1 MDGSP
6 TGMKYLTVKG
16 ARVPAVGFGTWSL
29 RGWRG
34 RRAIDRAL
42 ALGYRHIDTAQLYE
56 NEADVGRALHSSGVD
71 RGEIFLVTKLR
82 RENLRA
88 DAVRRSADDSLRQL
102 STDYV
107 DLLLIHWPNGAVP
120 LAETLEAMSRLREIG
135 KARFIGVCN
144 FDTKLLAEAA
154 EKYGADLLCNQ
165 VEYHPFLSQAYVRDA
180 ARRLGLIVIAYSPLA
195 RGLVE
200 RDPTMCAIAAKYGKT
215 PAQIALRWLIEQ
227 NNVAAIPKAR
237 SAAHA
242 AENMAVFDFALA
254 AEDRAVIDRLGR
266 ARKRIQ
272 ERESDMP
279 EWDPA

>member
-1 MDGSP
+1 MN
-6 TGMKYLTVKG
+6 YLTAKG
-16 ARVPAVGFGTWSL
+16 ARMPAIGFGTWSL

-82 RENLRA
+82 RENLQA
-88 DAVRRSADDSLRQL
+88 DAVRRSTDDSLRQL
-102 STDYV
+102 GTDYV

-120 LAETLEAMSRLREIG
+120 LAETLEAMSRLREVG

-144 FDTKLLAEAA
+144 FGTKLLVEAV
-154 EKYGADLLCNQ
+154 ERCGADLLCNQ

-180 ARRLGLIVIAYSPLA
+180 AQRLGMIVVAYSPLA
-195 RGLVE
+195 RGFVE
-200 RDPTMCAIAAKYGKT
+200 RDPTMCAIAAKYNKT
-215 PAQIALRWLIEQ
+215 PAQIALRWLIGQ
-227 NNVAAIPKAR
+227 DNVAAIPKAR

-242 AENMAVFDFALA
+242 SANLAVFDFTLA
-254 AEDRAVIDRLGR
+254 AEDRAAIDRLGQ
-266 ARKRIQ
+266 ARNRIQ
-272 ERESDMP
+272 EREPDMP